1 MGMNGEGATPSS
13 WSVRTEIRKGSMHWP
28 WGDYGSKKRYIEEFN
43 KLQMHFYNESKKFGS
58 NRKPPDLLREEDYDI

>member
-1 MGMNGEGATPSS
+1 
-13 WSVRTEIRKGSMHWP
+13 MHAA
-28 WGDYGSKKRYIEEFN
+28 WGDYGSKKRYIEKFN

>member
-1 MGMNGEGATPSS
+1 MLDIILVVSPDKNPEQYA
-13 WSVRTEIRKGSMHWP
+13 WAA